1 MAPRGLWGAE
11 WGFHSDYSGDTQTL
25 EPGAG
30 LLEQELLSRL
40 PLLGPPGDGRARAAS
55 WAGFSSRSKATSAL
69 SHPHLGHG
77 ESGWAWESGFNPCL
91 GFLGLL

>member
-30 LLEQELLSRL
+30 LLRTRTAKQAPAAWATRGWEGPSRL
-40 PLLGPPGDGRARAAS
+40 LGRVLQQVQGDISLVSSPPRTWGI
-55 WAGFSSRSKATSAL
+55 W
-69 SHPHLGHG
+69 
-77 ESGWAWESGFNPCL
+77 
-91 GFLGLL
+91 LGLGIWV